1 MQAKLVQEAAVF
13 AAEAELRVYSV
24 IADGN
29 AVNFSMFSER
39 GATLQHPLNVELE
52 AQTVSSLVSDAIEV
66 NETHFK
72 LCGNY

>member
-1 MQAKLVQEAAVF
+1 M
-13 AAEAELRVYSV
+13 